1 MPIYISMLRGIN
13 VAGHKQVKMAALQAA
28 FEALEFEQVRT
39 YIQSGNVVFKAAN
52 SSPLNLSRKIEGKIL
67 DEFGFAVPVI
77 TRTSE
82 EMGGAIRT
90 NPFLKENG
98 IDLSKLHVTFLS
110 DIPAPAAL
118 KTLESLTVKPDQFR
132 ASGREIYLYCP
143 NGYGNTKLSNNALEK
158 VLSLSATTR
167 NWNTVNKL
175 YEMSLEPN

>member
-13 VAGHKQVKMAALQAA
+13 VAGHKLVKMAALQAA
-28 FEALEFEQVRT
+28 FEALGFEQVRT
-39 YIQSGNVVFKAAN
+39 YIQSGNVVFKAAK
-52 SSPLNLSRKIEGKIL
+52 SSPVNLSREIEGKIL
-67 DEFGFAVPVI
+67 DEFGFEVPVI

-82 EMGGAIRT
+82 EMGGVIRV
-90 NPFLKENG
+90 NPFLKEKG

-110 DIPAPAAL
+110 DVPALAAV
-118 KTLESLTVKPDQFR
+118 KAFESLAVKPDQFR

-143 NGYGNTKLSNNALEK
+143 NGYGTTKLSNNAFEK

>member
-13 VAGHKQVKMAALQAA
+13 VAGHKQVKMAALQVA
-28 FEALEFEQVRT
+28 FESLGFSQVRT
-39 YIQSGNVVFKAAN
+39 HIQSGNVVFKAAK
-52 SSPLNLSRKIEGKIL
+52 SAPPDLSRKIEGKIL
-67 DEFGFAVPVI
+67 DEFGFDVPVI

-82 EMGGAIRT
+82 EMGEVIRG
-90 NPFLKENG
+90 NPFLKEKG

-110 DIPAPAAL
+110 GVPAPAAL
-118 KTLESLTVKPDQFR
+118 KALASLAAKPDQFR
-132 ASGREIYLYCP
+132 ACGREIYLYCP

-175 YEMSLEPN
+175 YAMSLDE